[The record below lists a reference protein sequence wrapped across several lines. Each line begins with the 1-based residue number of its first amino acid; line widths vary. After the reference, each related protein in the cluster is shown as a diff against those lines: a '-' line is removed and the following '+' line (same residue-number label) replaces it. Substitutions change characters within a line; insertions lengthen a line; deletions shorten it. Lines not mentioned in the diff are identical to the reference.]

1 MARETHPVTG
11 LTPACVLSQ
20 VSRGDGVEV
29 RTCGFKS
36 LFTEKLYIK
45 TFFNTNGSK
54 IFETLLRS
62 TTVGLTTVQ

>member
-45 TFFNTNGSK
+45 TFFLVK
-54 IFETLLRS
+54 YKELDK
-62 TTVGLTTVQ
+62 VGYYC

>member
-45 TFFNTNGSK
+45 TFFLVKYKEHK
-54 IFETLLRS
+54 IYHRS
-62 TTVGLTTVQ
+62 HF